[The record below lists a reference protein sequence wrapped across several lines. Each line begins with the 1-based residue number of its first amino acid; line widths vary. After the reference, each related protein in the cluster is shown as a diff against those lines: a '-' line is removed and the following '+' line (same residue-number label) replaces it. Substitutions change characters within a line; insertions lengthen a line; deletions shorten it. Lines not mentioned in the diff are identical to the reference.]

1 MKMKIFNLL
10 LRATGEDFS
19 ETQVMQQPRADYRL
33 DCCLQAWIG
42 TPSVFAGF
50 LKVRNESSTGIP
62 LTVKYMVFIV
72 LAPKSAL

>member
-1 MKMKIFNLL
+1 MQQPRTDSQYSWCQEFENCFFAIMKMKIFNLL
-10 LRATGEDFS
+10 LRATGEDFF

-50 LKVRNESSTGIP
+50 LK
-62 LTVKYMVFIV
+62 
-72 LAPKSAL
+72 